1 MGADNTTNNFSA
13 HAPCSDTTYY
23 LCSLGIVAP
32 SGALVCYSFCHPYD
46 TDYSQQ
52 SVHFKI

>member
-46 TDYSQQ
+46 TNYSQQ